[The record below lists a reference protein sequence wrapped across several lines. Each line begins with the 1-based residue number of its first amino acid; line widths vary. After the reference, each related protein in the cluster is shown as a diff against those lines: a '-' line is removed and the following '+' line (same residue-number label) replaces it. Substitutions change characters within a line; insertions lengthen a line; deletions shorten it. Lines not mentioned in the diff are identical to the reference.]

1 MGHNMMKVV
10 EINRDKMEKELG
22 VKTRA
27 LCVLIHTCKTG
38 SQETGVGEKRVS
50 TTQQDPISKS

>member
-1 MGHNMMKVV
+1 MMKVV